1 MSKIAVIG
9 GSCFASLKNFVIT
22 HSTAVKTPFGEP
34 SALLSYGI
42 LGDHEVVYLPR
53 RGSAKPMPPHQIN
66 YRANIWALRDAGVQT
81 VIATAAVAGITS
93 DFQPGEVVIPDQ
105 LIDYTYGRD
114 NTFLGEDSRVTHIQF
129 SHPYS
134 QSLRQQMIEGADS
147 LNFKVKTH
155 GTYAI
160 TQGPRFE
167 TQAEIQ
173 RLVKDGCHFV
183 GMTGMPEAALA
194 RELELDYACLALV
207 VRNVSHELSSTDKL
221 QVEEREKWIE
231 KLVEAIILNSSK
243 IDAAV

>member
-9 GSCFASLKNFVIT
+9 GSCFTTLKNLVIT

-34 SALLSYGI
+34 SAPLTYGI
-42 LGDHEVVYLPR
+42 LGEHEVVFLPR

-81 VIATAAVAGITS
+81 VIATAAVAGIVS
-93 DFQPGEVVIPDQ
+93 DFKSGEIVIPDQ

-114 NTFLGEDSRVTHIQF
+114 NTFLGEDSRVNHIEF
-129 SHPYS
+129 SKPYS
-134 QSLRQQMIEGADS
+134 EKLRHNILLAAESLHLSLIE
-147 LNFKVKTH
+147 K

-167 TQAEIQ
+167 TRAEIARCIQ
-173 RLVKDGCHFV
+173 DGCQFV

-194 RELELDYACLALV
+194 RELDLDYASIALV
-207 VRNVSHELSSTDKL
+207 VRNVNAEQNTDEKTL
-221 QVEEREKWIE
+221 VEEREHWVE
-231 KLVEAIILNSSK
+231 KLVETCILFP
-243 IDAAV
+243 V